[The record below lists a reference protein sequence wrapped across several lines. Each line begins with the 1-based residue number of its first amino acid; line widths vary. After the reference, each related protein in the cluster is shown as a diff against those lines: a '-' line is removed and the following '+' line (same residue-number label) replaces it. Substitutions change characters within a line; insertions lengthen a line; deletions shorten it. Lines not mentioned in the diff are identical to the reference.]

1 MKGSVLVSVR
11 GSQFMRLCF
20 CPLERENKTLPQ
32 LVYTSQVSESEGPF
46 VRFMHMHPQT
56 VELILITEGEGEYF
70 IGDRIYPVRK
80 GDLVIYNS
88 QVVHD
93 EYLESGRPVGTICC
107 GINHIKC
114 PGLRENAL
122 IPDDMVPVIPLY
134 HHYETIVKLMSSI
147 FRIINQRAVDGPAM
161 AQLLIRAVL
170 KYIEG
175 NVLMRSDSEYIQRNE
190 NLMDSIKNYIDLNFY
205 EPIRLDT
212 LALKFN
218 VSPYFVSHEFKR
230 RYGYSP
236 MDYLIKRRLGEAQS
250 LLTTD
255 EGGREKI
262 TSIAYRV
269 GFSNLSH
276 FQNYFKNKVGKT
288 PGQYRKDY
296 RKANYLLMEG

>member
-1 MKGSVLVSVR
+1 
-11 GSQFMRLCF
+11 MRLCF

-32 LVYTSQVSESEGPF
+32 LVYVSQVSESDGPF

-93 EYLESGRPVGTICC
+93 EYLESGRPIGTICC
-107 GINHIKC
+107 GINHIDC

-122 IPDDMVPVIPLY
+122 IPDDLVPVIPLY
-134 HHYETIVKLMSSI
+134 HHYETVMKIMSSI
-147 FRIINQRAVDGPAM
+147 FTIINQRAVDGPAM
-161 AQLLIRAVL
+161 AQLMTRALL

-175 NVLMRSDSEYIQRNE
+175 NVLMRSDSEFIQRNE
-190 NLMDSIKNYIDLNFY
+190 NLLDSIKSYIDLNFY

-230 RYGYSP
+230 RYGYSQ

-296 RKANYLLMEG
+296 RKANYLFFEG

>member
-1 MKGSVLVSVR
+1 M
-11 GSQFMRLCF
+11 
-20 CPLERENKTLPQ
+20 
-32 LVYTSQVSESEGPF
+32 VYVSQVSESEGPF

-80 GDLVIYNS
+80 GDLLVYNS

-107 GINHIKC
+107 AINHIER
-114 PGLRENAL
+114 PGLRANAL
-122 IPDDMVPVIPLY
+122 IPDARVPVIPLY
-134 HHYETIVKLMSSI
+134 HHYETVLKLMSSI
-147 FRIINQRAVDGPAM
+147 FTMINQRAVDGPAM
-161 AQLLIRAVL
+161 AQLLTRVLL

-175 NVLMRSDSEYIQRNE
+175 NVLLCVDNDEIARND
-190 NLMDSIKNYIDLNFY
+190 NLLDVIKNYIDLNFS
-205 EPIRLDT
+205 EPIRLET
-212 LALKFN
+212 LASKFN
-218 VSPYFVSHEFKR
+218 VSPWFVSHEFKR
-230 RYGYSP
+230 RYGYAP

-255 EGGREKI
+255 DGGREKI

-269 GFSNLSH
+269 GFSNLSY
-276 FQNYFKNKVGKT
+276 FQYYFKNKVGKT

-296 RKANYLLMEG
+296 RKANFLFAEG

>member
-1 MKGSVLVSVR
+1 
-11 GSQFMRLCF
+11 MRLCF
-20 CPLERENKTLPQ
+20 CPSQRENKTLPQ
-32 LVYTSQVSESEGPF
+32 LAYVSQVSESNGPF
-46 VRFMHMHPQT
+46 VRFMHMHPCT

-93 EYLESGRPVGTICC
+93 EYLESGRPIGTICC
-107 GINHIKC
+107 GINNVFC
-114 PGLRENAL
+114 PGLRDNAL
-122 IPDDMVPVIPLY
+122 IPDDVVPVFPLY
-134 HHYETIVKLMSSI
+134 YHFETMEKMMGTI
-147 FRIINQRAVDGPAM
+147 FTMINQRMVNGPMM
-161 AQLLIRAVL
+161 AQLLTRVL
-170 KYIEG
+170 MTYIEG
-175 NVLMRSDSEYIQRNE
+175 NVLLRSAEDYIQRDE
-190 NLMDSIKNYIDLNFY
+190 SLLDSIKNYIDRNFY
-205 EPIRLDT
+205 EPIRLET
-212 LALKFN
+212 LADRFN
-218 VSPYFVSHEFKR
+218 VSPCYVSHEFKR

-296 RKANYLLMEG
+296 RKANYLFFES

>member
-1 MKGSVLVSVR
+1 
-11 GSQFMRLCF
+11 MRLCF

-32 LVYTSQVSESEGPF
+32 LVYVSQVSESEGPF

-80 GDLVIYNS
+80 GDLLVYNS

-93 EYLESGRPVGTICC
+93 EYLEGGRPVGTICC
-107 GINHIKC
+107 AINHIAR
-114 PGLRENAL
+114 PGLRANAL
-122 IPDDMVPVIPLY
+122 IPDARVPVIPLY
-134 HHYETIVKLMSSI
+134 HHYETVLKLMSSI
-147 FRIINQRAVDGPAM
+147 FTMINQRAVDGPAM
-161 AQLLIRAVL
+161 AQLLTRVLL

-175 NVLMRSDSEYIQRNE
+175 NVLLCIDNDETARND
-190 NLMDSIKNYIDLNFY
+190 NLLDVIKNYIDLNFS
-205 EPIRLDT
+205 EPIRLET
-212 LALKFN
+212 LASKFN
-218 VSPYFVSHEFKR
+218 VSPWFVSHEFKR
-230 RYGYSP
+230 RYGYAP

-255 EGGREKI
+255 DGGREKI

-269 GFSNLSH
+269 GFSNLSY
-276 FQNYFKNKVGKT
+276 FQYYFKNKVGKT

-296 RKANYLLMEG
+296 RKANFLFAEG

>member
-1 MKGSVLVSVR
+1 
-11 GSQFMRLCF
+11 MRLCF

-32 LVYTSQVSESEGPF
+32 LVYVSQVSESEGPF

-80 GDLVIYNS
+80 GDLLVYNS

-107 GINHIKC
+107 AINHIER
-114 PGLRENAL
+114 PGLRANAL
-122 IPDDMVPVIPLY
+122 IPDARVPVIPLY
-134 HHYETIVKLMSSI
+134 HHYETVLKLMSSI
-147 FRIINQRAVDGPAM
+147 FTMINQRAVDGPAM
-161 AQLLIRAVL
+161 AQLLTRVLL

-175 NVLMRSDSEYIQRNE
+175 NVLLCVDNDEIARND
-190 NLMDSIKNYIDLNFY
+190 NLLDVIKNYIDLNFS
-205 EPIRLDT
+205 EPIRLET
-212 LALKFN
+212 LASKFN
-218 VSPYFVSHEFKR
+218 VSPWFVSHEFKR
-230 RYGYSP
+230 RYGYAP

-255 EGGREKI
+255 DGGREKI

-269 GFSNLSH
+269 GFSNLSY
-276 FQNYFKNKVGKT
+276 FQYYFKNKVGKT

-296 RKANYLLMEG
+296 RKANFLFAEG